1 MQMRLGLAP
10 SKIVWSGHSGW
21 PFSCS
26 LYTFYPTSAC
36 SIYTL
41 LCTWAHGWPKDLHI
55 FWPSVCLLW
64 RNVYLV
70 SHPFFIAFFFF
81 FKLSCRSY
89 LCILEINPLSVTSFA
104 NILSHF
110 EGCLLLLFM
119 VSFAMQKL
127 LRIIK
132 PYLFIFVFTFITL
145 GKWSHSV
152 VSYSLRSQGL

>member
-1 MQMRLGLAP
+1 MVR
-10 SKIVWSGHSGW
+10 
-21 PFSCS
+21 S
-26 LYTFYPTSAC
+26 LRMA
-36 SIYTL
+36 IL
-41 LCTWAHGWPKDLHI
+41 LLSVHILPYQCLLHLHI
-55 FWPSVCLLW
+55 VMHMGTRLTKRLAYLLAICMSSLEKCLFSLTPIF
-64 RNVYLV
+64 LL
-70 SHPFFIAFFFF
+70 HFF

-89 LCILEINPLSVTSFA
+89 LYILEINPLSVTSFA

-132 PYLFIFVFTFITL
+132 PYLFIFVFAFITL

-152 VSYSLRSQGL
+152 VSYSLRPQGL